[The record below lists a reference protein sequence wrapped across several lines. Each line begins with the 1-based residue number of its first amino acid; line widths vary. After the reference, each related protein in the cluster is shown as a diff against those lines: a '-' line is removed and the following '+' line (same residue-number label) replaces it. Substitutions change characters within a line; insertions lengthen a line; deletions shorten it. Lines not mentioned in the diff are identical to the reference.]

1 MVAYSKTLS
10 QNAGMRIECAR
21 VSTADAG
28 GEMSDRKEYGS
39 TMINSIKLIKTLII
53 TLALMAFSWPARA
66 GDTWLDWFNQA
77 MFSFNN
83 GVSDTLTG
91 VANVLPG
98 LPQEVAHGMRNFA
111 VTWVSEPL
119 NIGAHLLAGRTED
132 AGVALHRMVV
142 NISRGWLG
150 FVDRAAEEG
159 VVTTPIDY
167 GLALC
172 TRGVPAGPF
181 IIVPLISIRTVRDFA
196 SDWVAAHVVLYSVL
210 FGVVG
215 LPISIQTVAS
225 VEAVEEVI
233 TLSIGG
239 ELGEVPKDAK
249 VNQLAIAQQ
258 NYLAG
263 RERSCAELSNSP
275 LPKPRNQ

>member
-1 MVAYSKTLS
+1 
-10 QNAGMRIECAR
+10 
-21 VSTADAG
+21 
-28 GEMSDRKEYGS
+28 
-39 TMINSIKLIKTLII
+39 MISF
-53 TLALMAFSWPARA
+53 ALMAFPWPTKAD
-66 GDTWLDWFNQA
+66 DTWLDWFNQA
-77 MFSFNN
+77 MFSFNHS
-83 GVSDTLTG
+83 VSDTLTG

-98 LPQEVAHGMRNFA
+98 LPSGIAYGMHNFA

-132 AGVALHRMVV
+132 AETALHRMFV

-181 IIVPLISIRTVRDFA
+181 IVVPLMGIRTVRDFV
-196 SDWVAAHVVLYSVL
+196 SDWIAAHVVLYGVL

-215 LPISIQTVAS
+215 LPISVQTVAS
-225 VEAVEEVI
+225 VEAIEEVI

-239 ELGEVPKDAK
+239 ELGEVPNDAK
-249 VNQLAIAQQ
+249 VDRLDIAQR

-275 LPKPRNQ
+275 LPKP

>member
-1 MVAYSKTLS
+1 
-10 QNAGMRIECAR
+10 
-21 VSTADAG
+21 
-28 GEMSDRKEYGS
+28 
-39 TMINSIKLIKTLII
+39 MINNIINNIKSIKILII
-53 TLALMAFSWPARA
+53 ALVLFAFSWPARA
-66 GDTWLDWFNQA
+66 DDTWLDWFNRG

-91 VANVLPG
+91 IANVLPG
-98 LPQEVAHGMRNFA
+98 LPPKVAHGMRNFA

-119 NIGAHLLAGRTED
+119 NIGAHLIAGRTGD
-132 AGVALHRMVV
+132 AGVALHRMVI
-142 NISRGWLG
+142 NISHGWLG

-172 TRGVPAGPF
+172 TRGVHSGPF
-181 IIVPLISIRTVRDFA
+181 IVVPFMGIRTVRDFA
-196 SDWVAAHVVLYSVL
+196 SDWVAAHVVLYSIL

-215 LPISIQTVAS
+215 LPISFQTVAS
-225 VEAVEEVI
+225 VEAIEEVI

-239 ELGEVPKDAK
+239 ELGEVPEDAN
-249 VNQLAIAQQ
+249 VNQLTIAQQ

-263 RERSCAELSNSP
+263 RERSCAELSNNP
-275 LPKPRNQ
+275 DKV

>member
-1 MVAYSKTLS
+1 MKP
-10 QNAGMRIECAR
+10 
-21 VSTADAG
+21 
-28 GEMSDRKEYGS
+28 
-39 TMINSIKLIKTLII
+39 IKTFII
-53 TLALMAFSWPARA
+53 ALMLIAFSWPAKA
-66 GDTWLDWFNQA
+66 DDTWLDWFNRG

-83 GVSDTLTG
+83 GVSDTLTSIT
-91 VANVLPG
+91 NVLPG
-98 LPQEVAHGMRNFA
+98 FPPEVAHGVRNFA

-132 AGVALHRMVV
+132 AGVALHRMVI

-150 FVDRAAEEG
+150 FVDRASEEG
-159 VVTTPIDY
+159 VITTPIDY

-181 IIVPLISIRTVRDFA
+181 IVVPFMGIRTARDFA

-210 FGVVG
+210 FGVLG
-215 LPISIQTVAS
+215 LPISMQTVAS
-225 VEAVEEVI
+225 VEAIEEVI

-249 VNQLAIAQQ
+249 VNQLTIAQQ

-263 RERSCAELSNSP
+263 RERSCAELSNNP
-275 LPKPRNQ
+275 LLKSKNQ

>member
-1 MVAYSKTLS
+1 M
-10 QNAGMRIECAR
+10 M
-21 VSTADAG
+21 
-28 GEMSDRKEYGS
+28 
-39 TMINSIKLIKTLII
+39 NSIKPIKTLVVV
-53 TLALMAFSWPARA
+53 LALVTCSWPAKA
-66 GDTWLDWFNQA
+66 DATWLDSFNRA
-77 MFSFNN
+77 IFSFNN
-83 GVSDTLTG
+83 GVFATLTG
-91 VANVLPG
+91 IANVLPG
-98 LPQEVAHGMRNFA
+98 LPPTVAHGMHNFA
-111 VTWVSEPL
+111 VTWVGEPL
-119 NIGAHLLAGRTED
+119 NIGAHLLAGRGED
-132 AGVALHRMVV
+132 AGVALHRMFV

-181 IIVPLISIRTVRDFA
+181 IVVPLMGIRTVRDFA
-196 SDWVAAHVVLYSVL
+196 TDWVAAHVVLYSVL
-210 FGVVG
+210 FGVLG
-215 LPISIQTVAS
+215 LPISVQTVAS

-249 VNQLAIAQQ
+249 VNEFDIAQQ

-263 RERSCAELSNSP
+263 RERNCAELSNSP
-275 LPKPRNQ
+275 SPTSQMQ

>member
-1 MVAYSKTLS
+1 
-10 QNAGMRIECAR
+10 
-21 VSTADAG
+21 
-28 GEMSDRKEYGS
+28 
-39 TMINSIKLIKTLII
+39 MISSSVKPIKTLLIA
-53 TLALMAFSWPARA
+53 LALIACSWPADA
-66 GDTWLDWFNQA
+66 DDTWLGWLNRG

-91 VANVLPG
+91 IADVLPG
-98 LPQEVAHGMRNFA
+98 LPPSIAQGMRNFA

-119 NIGAHLLAGRTED
+119 NIGAHLLAGRTQD
-132 AGVALHRMVV
+132 AGVAVHRMLV
-142 NISRGWLG
+142 NISRGWFG

-181 IIVPLISIRTVRDFA
+181 IVVPFMGIRTVRDFA
-196 SDWVAAHVVLYSVL
+196 SDWVAAHAVLYGVL

-215 LPISIQTVAS
+215 LPISIQTVAA

-239 ELGEVPKDAK
+239 ELGEVPKDAR
-249 VNQLAIAQQ
+249 VRQLAIAQQ

-263 RERSCAELSNSP
+263 RERSCAELSNNP
-275 LPKPRNQ
+275 